1 MSEEIDFL
9 TYSLACITCAN
20 INSNTHFGTHLIHA
34 VIMISI
40 QNLYDIFFLSVPYMQ
55 VRDAPFLALL
65 EILNTNCVG

>member
-1 MSEEIDFL
+1 MSEEIDFF

-40 QNLYDIFFLSVPYMQ
+40 
-55 VRDAPFLALL
+55 
-65 EILNTNCVG
+65 